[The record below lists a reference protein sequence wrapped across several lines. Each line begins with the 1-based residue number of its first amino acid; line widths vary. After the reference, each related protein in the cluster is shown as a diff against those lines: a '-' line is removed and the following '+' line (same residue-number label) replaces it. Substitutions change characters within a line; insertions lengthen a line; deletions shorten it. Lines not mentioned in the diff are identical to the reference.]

1 MKVTLDVKVLRALTC
16 LLCATQARMG
26 ILEGLGT
33 CLPDTV
39 TPGAVAGY
47 LAVFSLCNQTVNQN
61 VVACCVPNGVR
72 AQWVAVFLVG
82 FLARHD

>member
-1 MKVTLDVKVLRALTC
+1 MQRFVFQK
-16 LLCATQARMG
+16 LLHE
-26 ILEGLGT
+26 LEEAGLCT

-61 VVACCVPNGVR
+61 VVTCHVPNGAR
-72 AQWVAVFLVG
+72 A
-82 FLARHD
+82 